1 MLVPSRGGHIETGT
15 GATPVPQPSHL
26 SLRDHDA
33 GPGLQ
38 LPLLS
43 PCQKSIFCEDSGGL
57 AACSQ
62 STPQQPHLSGLT
74 LRLQALSLCALTCVS
89 TAQICLLY
97 HGIGGKRSWRM
108 TASMPRRARFTALT
122 VADFAVCRD
131 AKLASCMLLKV
142 IKATAVFAKICKT
155 SC

>member
-1 MLVPSRGGHIETGT
+1 MRQVREL
-15 GATPVPQPSHL
+15 
-26 SLRDHDA
+26 
-33 GPGLQ
+33 
-38 LPLLS
+38 LPFLNRLTYHFVTTM
-43 PCQKSIFCEDSGGL
+43 PDQAFNCPAFLPAKKSVFCEDSGGL

-97 HGIGGKRSWRM
+97 HRH
-108 TASMPRRARFTALT
+108 RRKAILENDSVHAPACTFHRTHCGRFCSLPG
-122 VADFAVCRD
+122 